1 MKINAVAL
9 CLFIFSAFNLEFA
22 NAQPDVNLGEAGDI
36 LAEILPEI
44 PLADNEQ

>member
-9 CLFIFSAFNLEFA
+9 CLIIFSALNLEFA

-36 LAEILPEI
+36 LDEISPEI
-44 PLADNEQ
+44 PLTDNE